1 MNKTIKIACT
11 SGLSL
16 PLDELIVYS
25 SKLKKHSQL
34 EIERLC
40 DSIVND
46 GFLFPL
52 AVGKLKDKNYVIDGE
67 CRLFALQELEYRGYE
82 IPSIP
87 VFYIRCNENTIKK
100 NVLIATSTNHCVT
113 KYSLEHFI
121 KDEKLLKQL
130 AFNEGTLID
139 FWESSDIEKFFEK
152 TKNVSNKTAT
162 VDEYLNGIKGGLL

>member
-16 PLDELIVYS
+16 PLNEIS
-25 SKLKKHSQL
+25 IFPSKLKKHSQL

-40 DSIVND
+40 DSIVNN

-52 AVGKLKDKNYVIDGE
+52 AVGKLGDKNYIIDGE
-67 CRLFALQELEYRGYE
+67 CSYYALQELAYRGYE
-82 IPSIP
+82 IPAVPI
-87 VFYIRCNENTIKK
+87 FYVRTSEKTIKR
-100 NVLIATSTNHCVT
+100 NILIATSTNHCVT
-113 KYSLEHFI
+113 KYSLEQFI

-139 FWESSDIEKFFEK
+139 FWKSSDIEKFFEK

>member
-16 PLDELIVYS
+16 PLEELIVYS

-52 AVGKLKDKNYVIDGE
+52 AVGKLGDKNYIIDGE
-67 CRLFALQELEYRGYE
+67 CSYYALQELAYRGYE
-82 IPSIP
+82 IPAVPI
-87 VFYIRCNENTIKK
+87 FYVRTSEKTIKR
-100 NVLIATSTNHCVT
+100 NILLATSTNHCVT
-113 KYSLEHFI
+113 RYSLEEFCND
-121 KDEKLLKQL
+121 KELLKSL

-139 FWESSDIEKFFEK
+139 FWESCDIEQFFEK

-162 VDEYLNGIKGGLL
+162 VDEYLNGIRGGLL